1 LVSKNAM
8 VAAFCA
14 EGEIEMV
21 GLEERRF
28 NDSAS

>member
-1 LVSKNAM
+1 M

-14 EGEIEMV
+14 EGEIEIV